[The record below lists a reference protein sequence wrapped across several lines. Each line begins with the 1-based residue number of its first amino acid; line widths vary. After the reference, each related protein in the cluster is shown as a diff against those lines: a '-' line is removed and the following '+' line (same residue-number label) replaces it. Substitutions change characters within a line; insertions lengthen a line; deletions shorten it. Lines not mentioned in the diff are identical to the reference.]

1 MPTILELFRGSD
13 FDKAVDSKAKEGKG
27 TLFAQIKSF
36 GEQEL
41 TGIRVKSLVEANNP
55 LIYGNEATRIALR
68 STPDMDKMR
77 TDDGDGGLIGGTITK
92 IRTKVNSTLGVP
104 QTLIPSSYTKIN
116 QDITLNDPK
125 LGVQSGYLERIAAIK
140 DGGQG
145 SFIGGLLSGGNP
157 KTIAQQAAGKLLKEA
172 KDTLRDTLFNDSSF
186 KNNLKSRF
194 GKKEPYKEK
203 ETKLAPDVYENV
215 EGATYSEKALENKL
229 NESGKS
235 GTYIK
240 YETPES
246 QLAALRVGK
255 GFVQVTGIDPLGN
268 PLKKD
273 GAEGVEIKTKVDS
286 VKFNEE
292 NKFSTDKNKLIS
304 DKGFTNEDDIINQSG
319 IYKKDLLI
327 DGKSIDDFDFIP
339 LKFRNI
345 VTDETVNFR
354 GTITGLAETVTPSWD
369 AGRFSGNPF
378 SFYTYQSI
386 ERNVSFNFTVYP
398 MNSKELLNNW
408 SKIEFLTSLTYPL
421 GYQSDPIGSVRA
433 PIIYFS
439 MGDLYKDKV
448 SFIESLQYT
457 IPDNSNWQLDG
468 TTEQVKKYKS
478 SGAFF
483 GNTNVSVPEVDKG
496 YKLPHLV
503 EIAITLKFLEQ
514 RNNTEDRKKLYSFES
529 LTYSDSGGGGTPPI
543 TGIV

>member
-1 MPTILELFRGSD
+1 M
-13 FDKAVDSKAKEGKG
+13 
-27 TLFAQIKSF
+27 
-36 GEQEL
+36 
-41 TGIRVKSLVEANNP
+41 
-55 LIYGNEATRIALR
+55 
-68 STPDMDKMR
+68 
-77 TDDGDGGLIGGTITK
+77 
-92 IRTKVNSTLGVP
+92 
-104 QTLIPSSYTKIN
+104 
-116 QDITLNDPK
+116 
-125 LGVQSGYLERIAAIK
+125 ERIAAIK

-268 PLKKD
+268 PVKKD